1 MSSEERKKILQMV
14 AEGKITAE
22 GAAGLMRALD
32 DDFKAGT
39 NHADES
45 AEPEVEVLQSPSGS
59 SRPEP
64 VEGYESDAS
73 GGSSRTEAPEFDQI
87 KARAR
92 RFALIPLWTGIG
104 ITVFSAWAIYAIQ
117 QSAGTNFWFYCMTLP
132 LLLGVLLIALGAGG
146 RTSRWI
152 YIDVDRRNAAP
163 GEGPRHITLGFPIPL
178 GLVAWFF
185 ENFGHNFTGMSK
197 GRVDGIIQMMNATR
211 DSNEPLMINVDDD
224 DAHVQLYIG

>member
-32 DDFKAGT
+32 DDGEPGT

-59 SRPEP
+59 
-64 VEGYESDAS
+64 GYERA
-73 GGSSRTEAPEFDQI
+73 EAPEFDRI
-87 KARAR
+87 KERAR
-92 RFALIPLWTGIG
+92 RFALIPLWVGIV
-104 ITVFSAWAIYAIQ
+104 ITVLSAWAIYAIQ
-117 QSAGTNFWFYCMTLP
+117 QNAGTNFWFYCMTLP
-132 LLLGVLLIALGAGG
+132 LLLGVLLITLGAGG

-152 YIDVDRRNAAP
+152 YIDVDRRNAKP
-163 GEGPRHITLGFPIPL
+163 GDGPKHITLGFPVPL
-178 GLVAWFF
+178 GFVAWII
-185 ENFGHNFTGMSK
+185 ENFGHNFSGMSK
-197 GRVDGIIQMMNATR
+197 GRVEGIIQMMNATR